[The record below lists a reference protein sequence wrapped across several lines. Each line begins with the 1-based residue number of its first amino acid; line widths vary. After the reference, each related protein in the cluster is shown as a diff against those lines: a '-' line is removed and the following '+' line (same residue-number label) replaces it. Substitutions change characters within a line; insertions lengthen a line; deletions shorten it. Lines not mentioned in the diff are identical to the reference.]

1 VHPNYG
7 YQVQGQARTCQLICC
22 TATYEYYDTP
32 HAGDQNLIWQA
43 TDTFERTLRAIG
55 RALGSSFYKRRHP
68 HG

>member
-1 VHPNYG
+1 MESS
-7 YQVQGQARTCQLICC
+7 LCC

-32 HAGDQNLIWQA
+32 HCGDQNLIWQA
-43 TDTFERTLRAIG
+43 TDTFERTLGAIS